1 MLIDNR
7 QIAGQIDRQK
17 IFKFKQYQKI
27 KIDSQLARQKDRC
40 KRDSQIDIYNL
51 DSWIAGKIQKNRDRQ
66 ISKTPYRQIER

>member
-17 IFKFKQYQKI
+17 FFKFKQYQKI

-40 KRDSQIDIYNL
+40 KRDSQIDMYNI

-66 ISKTPYRQIER
+66 ILKKNTLQID